1 MSYFVLWGK
10 KIPYNFM
17 VKAMGF
23 RLKFSCKNQSID
35 HGQDDASLL
44 AALTAAEAI
53 RALFQFETPV
63 PCGSHGRDEVFP
75 RCFQVFSFFL
85 FFGGCYI
92 CL

>member
-1 MSYFVLWGK
+1 
-10 KIPYNFM
+10 M

-75 RCFQVFSFFL
+75 RCFQVFSFFF
-85 FFGGCYI
+85 FFGGATYVCSTTYW
-92 CL
+92 